1 MRRFSVPLASVLLLV
16 LAGGAAAQPANTCVF
31 TIAMTSGTDVN
42 NLDFEVNYK
51 AAVGNVE
58 GTATRP
64 ECSRAINGQAFI
76 SFHDDDE
83 NSILTGAVIRL
94 TKFSAPVTL
103 AGCRIFYDSNEPIPG
118 EFLITVTNAGRDGE
132 DDNVVPKPT
141 LVVTK
146 VECPGEL
153 PEVTTTTTLPETTTT
168 LPGGGGN
175 CGVPVSGGDE
185 PNASDALFALKAA
198 VGVGACELCVC
209 DVNSSGSVAAGD
221 ALAILRAAVGS
232 ETVLDCPAC

>member
-1 MRRFSVPLASVLLLV
+1 MRSLLVPFATVLLLGV
-16 LAGGAAAQPANTCVF
+16 AGAAAAQPDNTCVF
-31 TIAMTSGTDVN
+31 TIAMTAGTDVN
-42 NLDFEVNYK
+42 NLDFEVDYK

-64 ECSRAINGQAFI
+64 ECTRAINGQAFV

-94 TKFSAPVTL
+94 TKFSAPITL

-118 EFLITVTNAGRDGE
+118 EFIITVTNAGRDGE
-132 DDNVVPKPT
+132 DDNVMPKPT
-141 LVVTK
+141 MAVTT

-153 PEVTTTTTLPETTTT
+153 PEVTTTTLPETTTT
-168 LPGGGGN
+168 LPGGGGD
-175 CGVPVSGGDE
+175 CGVPLSGGVK

-198 VGVGACELCVC
+198 VGVGECELCVC

-232 ETVLDCPAC
+232 EAVLDCPPC

>member
-1 MRRFSVPLASVLLLV
+1 MRRFLAPFAAALLLGV
-16 LAGGAAAQPANTCVF
+16 AGPAAAQPANTCVF

-42 NLDFEVNYK
+42 NLDFEVDYK

-58 GTATRP
+58 GTDTRP
-64 ECSRAINGQAFI
+64 ECSRAINGQAFV

-83 NSILTGAVIRL
+83 NSILSGAVIRL
-94 TKFSAPVTL
+94 TKFSAPITL

-118 EFLITVTNAGRDGE
+118 EFTITVTNAGRDG
-132 DDNVVPKPT
+132 DDNNVVPKPT
-141 LVVTK
+141 MAVTK

-153 PEVTTTTTLPETTTT
+153 PEVTTTTTMPETTTT
-168 LPGGGGN
+168 LPVGDGD
-175 CGVPVSGGDE
+175 CGVPLSGGVK

-198 VGVGACELCVC
+198 VGVGQCELCVC

-232 ETVLDCPAC
+232 ETVLDCPPC